1 MKGALDAIAAT
12 LDPPIDQ
19 YSSRQALC
27 RLTWEPGQSVDH
39 FFYTAKLLAAEFGV
53 DIKFVASLVASQ
65 LPRDVESKVKGAVV
79 GIVGDL
85 EIAESRELL
94 VNIKRELRNGGHSLE
109 KGYRDVERVTK
120 VASLSEHEKMS
131 FGSTPANADLSGLD
145 GDEFVPTAETIAYTR
160 PSDKKGRKFRT
171 QPTQFKAVGISV
183 EKTTFGGTIQ
193 RSIVSCVETGDTQSI
208 IVPGRKVV
216 PPRIV
221 SCRYPTGV
229 LVPSYPSYYP

>member
-1 MKGALDAIAAT
+1 MT
-12 LDPPIDQ
+12 PPIEQ

-39 FFYTAKLLAAEFGV
+39 FFYTAKLLAAESGV
-53 DIKFVASLVASQ
+53 DLKFVASLVASQ
-65 LPRDVESKVKGAVV
+65 LLRDVDSKVKCAVV

-85 EIAESRELL
+85 ESAESRELL
-94 VNIKRELRNGGHSLE
+94 VNIKRELRNGEHSLE

-120 VASLSEHEKMS
+120 VASLSEQEKMS
-131 FGSTPANADLSGLD
+131 FGSTPTNADLSGLD
-145 GDEFVPTAETIAYTR
+145 GDEFAPTAETIAYTR

-171 QPTQFKAVGISV
+171 QPTQFKAGCYICG
-183 EKTTFGGTIQ
+183 EDDLWRYCTNKYCPLCGN
-193 RSIVSCVETGDTQSI
+193 RDTQSI
-208 IVPGRKVV
+208 IVPGRKVL

-221 SCRYPTGV
+221 SCRCPSGV